1 LLRQNDRA
9 SRENPLIIEDAW
21 SNRDGMCREL
31 RERVKTLIDGVR
43 RYETFHRPRYEDR
56 FAELAAGQ
64 EPLALFIGC
73 ADSRV
78 VPHLVASSE
87 PGDLFVVRNV
97 ANLVPPRCAD
107 GHASDASVASAVWY
121 ATEVL
126 KVRDVIVCGHS
137 SCGGMQALLADSP
150 PEMLRRWL
158 APAQESLDVWTK
170 YGPYDASFAPVDQ
183 LSQIHTRL
191 QLDHLRTYEHV
202 STRARR
208 GDLRLHAWWFDIA
221 QGRLL
226 AFDEEMDRY
235 MPAVEALARLAR
247 VA

>member
-1 LLRQNDRA
+1 
-9 SRENPLIIEDAW
+9 
-21 SNRDGMCREL
+21 M
-31 RERVKTLIDGVR
+31 KTLIDGIR
-43 RYETFHRPRYEDR
+43 HYETFRRPRYEGR
-56 FAELAAGQ
+56 FAELASGQ

-97 ANLVPPRCAD
+97 ANLVPPNCAD
-107 GHASDASVASAVWY
+107 GHLSDASVASAVWY

-137 SCGGMQALLADSP
+137 SCGGMQALLGDAR

-158 APAQESLDVWTK
+158 APASESLEIWTK
-170 YGPYDASFAPVDQ
+170 YGAYDPSFAPVDQ
-183 LSQIHTRL
+183 LSQINARL
-191 QLDHLRTYEHV
+191 QLDNLRTYEHV
-202 STRARR
+202 RVRARR
-208 GDLRLHAWWFDIA
+208 GELRLHAWWFDIA

-226 AFDEEMDRY
+226 AFDDEAGRFV
-235 MPAVEALARLAR
+235 PAVEALARMAS